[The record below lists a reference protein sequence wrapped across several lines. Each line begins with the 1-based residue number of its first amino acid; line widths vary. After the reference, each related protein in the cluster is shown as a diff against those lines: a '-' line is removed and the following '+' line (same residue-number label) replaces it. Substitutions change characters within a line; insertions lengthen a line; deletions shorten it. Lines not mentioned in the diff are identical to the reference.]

1 MSFYLYNVLDLEY
14 LRSVANK
21 PTGKK
26 QKCRR
31 TAPKTGGTK
40 KRKKPGRSKQRLK
53 LELPVRD
60 GPVKK

>member
-26 QKCRR
+26 QKCSR